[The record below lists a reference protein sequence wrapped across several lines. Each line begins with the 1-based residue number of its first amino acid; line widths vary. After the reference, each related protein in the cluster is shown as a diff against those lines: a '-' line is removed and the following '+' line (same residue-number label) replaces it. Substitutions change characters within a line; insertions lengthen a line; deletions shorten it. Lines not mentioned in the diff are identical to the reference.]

1 MGAKFGD
8 LDAYWS
14 PGLTLT
20 VRGREYVVP
29 LASAELG
36 LWCRRLAQVTGEVH
50 TASTEAEMQAAV
62 DRIEALPELP
72 GGPDLS
78 LPERVLGPV
87 YQQMADDQV
96 PDPYIQFAGQT
107 AYIWIIGG
115 EEAAERYWTSGGRPE
130 ALGPGNRAQ
139 RRAKTPKTSTG
150 VANGTPSPASTSG
163 TSTRQKSAASAKA
176 KRSRGRRSSATGG

>member
-20 VRGREYVVP
+20 VKGREYTVP

-36 LWCRRLAQVTGEVH
+36 LWCRRLAQITGDVH
-50 TASTEAEMQAAV
+50 TASSEADIQAAV
-62 DRIEALPELP
+62 ARIEALPELP

-78 LPERVLGPV
+78 LPERVLGPI
-87 YQQMADDQV
+87 YQQMAADGV
-96 PDPYIQFAGQT
+96 EDPYIQFCGQT

-115 EEAAERYWTSGGRPE
+115 EEPAARYWTSGGHPE
-130 ALGPGNRAQ
+130 APGPDNRAS
-139 RRAKTPKTSTG
+139 RRAKTRTTSTG
-150 VANGTPSPASTSG
+150 AANATPSPASTSG
-163 TSTRQKSAASAKA
+163 TSTRQRSAGSGRAR
-176 KRSRGRRSSATGG
+176 RSRGRRS